1 MRKNAFAK
9 LACFLI
15 IGWGFTM
22 LALPLLA
29 QKDFNMDEKKLVE
42 RFKRAKPFYLDGNK
56 QFIKGNLDK
65 AEKNLIEALAIMPEY
80 AKAAFVMAQVQL
92 KRKQLPEA
100 LATIT
105 AAEKNYTANTQF
117 RTFTYQD
124 YLDRLRQ
131 QKQELEAQRAQIMEK
146 MSRVPASQA
155 SRNTNSE
162 ATQVTDQ
169 LIKQIDSRLNSP
181 IPPTSE
187 VPADYF
193 YIHGNV
199 FYQMGRPLE
208 AAGQYREAIRMDPAH
223 GSAYNNLALVLF
235 SLGKFQEALDCLD
248 NAGAAGAKV
257 NPDFKKAVEAKIT
270 PQ

>member
-1 MRKNAFAK
+1 MKKNMFAMF
-9 LACFLI
+9 ACFLLI
-15 IGWGFTM
+15 LWGFTA

-42 RFKRAKPFYLDGNK
+42 NFKRAKPFYLDGNK

-65 AEKNLIEALAIMPEY
+65 AEKNLLEALAIMPEH
-80 AKAAFVMAQVQL
+80 AEAAYVMAQIHL

-100 LATIT
+100 LASIT

-131 QKQELEAQRAQIMEK
+131 QKQDLEAQRAQIMDSL
-146 MSRVPASQA
+146 SRMPASQEN
-155 SRNTNSE
+155 RNTNTD
-162 ATQVTDQ
+162 ATRVTDQ
-169 LIKQIDSRLNSP
+169 LIKQIDARLNSP

-193 YIHGNV
+193 YIHGNIY
-199 FYQMGRPLE
+199 YQMGRPLE
-208 AAGQYREAIRMDPAH
+208 AAAQYREAIRLDPAH

-235 SLGKFQEALDCLD
+235 SQGKFQEALDCLD
-248 NAGAAGAKV
+248 NAAAAGAKV

-270 PQ
+270 TK